1 MQKQGLNDITIA
13 KITGVPYSS
22 LIKWKRT
29 SADNY
34 RRKLYELLKSMDES
48 KLAKAF
54 ARQQS

>member
-1 MQKQGLNDITIA
+1 MQKHGLSDAAIA

-22 LIKWKRT
+22 LIQWKRT

-48 KLAKAF
+48 KLIKAF
-54 ARQQS
+54 AREQS